1 MKHKTLKSI
10 LLSLA
15 LGLALYGAV
24 LPDTKPEPKEPVPTT
39 SPAPDETE
47 TPADGIGMNLLS
59 DIEGK
64 NSQ

>member
-39 SPAPDETE
+39 SPAPDETAPPAGVNEVNPLADLPE
-47 TPADGIGMNLLS
+47 TKS
-59 DIEGK
+59 
-64 NSQ
+64 S